1 MALRGDNPLPSSINI
16 PFVSIPEF
24 LRNSIITSA
33 PEAVDPL
40 FLNFF
45 PNSFIRCSANR
56 LTLSWF
62 STSIISARGGEM
74 VSVIGTTFSVL

>member
-1 MALRGDNPLPSSINI
+1 MALRGDSPLPSSINI

-45 PNSFIRCSANR
+45 PKFLNQMFSKQINTFMVQYFNNISKREER
-56 LTLSWF
+56 WF
-62 STSIISARGGEM
+62 
-74 VSVIGTTFSVL
+74 L